1 MLSHAD
7 LHFMFAQN
15 WGADA
20 FSCQNV
26 NSTVKVLHLFMEILT
41 DGTKLFQSY
50 GLLLLS
56 RLHCVSD

>member
-20 FSCQNV
+20 FFMSKCQ
-26 NSTVKVLHLFMEILT
+26 VLHLFMEILT
-41 DGTKLFQSY
+41 DGTKPFQSY

-56 RLHCVSD
+56 ILHCVSD